1 MTNKRSI
8 CFVATVE
15 FAVNA
20 FLLNHLK
27 ELSKYYDLTVIV
39 NLKNPK
45 FLIDKKLDIKLINI
59 NFSRNINIISDLF
72 SLFQLIFIFLTK
84 KYDAVHTITPKAGLL
99 GMIASFLTFVPLR
112 VHCFTGQVWV
122 TRKGVSRIILKL
134 IDKLI
139 GILTSKNIV
148 DSKSQ
153 YNFLLKE
160 KILKKNKT
168 IVFGNGSIAGV
179 DLSKFKPNKK
189 IKGILRTKLK
199 IPTSAFVFIFLG
211 RLNSEKGVNNL
222 IDAFILANL
231 KSAYLVLAGPDEE
244 KISFKSKNYQSNI
257 IFTGLTSRPQD
268 FLAMSNMLCLP
279 SYREGFGSVVIEAA
293 ATGIPSIVSNIYGLS
308 DAIVLNK
315 TGFSHKIG
323 DIKELSKLM
332 LYAFRN
338 KKLINS
344 FGIAAQR
351 RVIDNFD
358 SKLLVNYWKNFY
370 RYNLSS

>member
-1 MTNKRSI
+1 MANKRSI

-27 ELSKYYDLTVIV
+27 ELSKYYDVTVIV
-39 NLKNPK
+39 NLKNPN

-72 SLFQLIFIFLTK
+72 SLFRLIFIFLTK

-99 GMIASFLTFVPLR
+99 GIIASFLTFVPLR

-211 RLNSEKGVNNL
+211 RLNSEKGVDDL

-293 ATGIPSIVSNIYGLS
+293 AAGIPSIVSNIYGLS

-332 LYAFRN
+332 SYAFRN

-344 FGIAAQR
+344 FGISAQR

-370 RYNLSS
+370 RYNLI

>member
-1 MTNKRSI
+1 MANKRSI

-27 ELSKYYDLTVIV
+27 ELSKYYDVTVIV
-39 NLKNPK
+39 NLKNPN

-211 RLNSEKGVNNL
+211 RLNSEKGVNDL

-231 KSAYLVLAGPDEE
+231 KFAYLVLAGPDEE

-268 FLAMSNMLCLP
+268 FLAMSNILCLP

-323 DIKELSKLM
+323 DIKELSRLM
-332 LYAFRN
+332 SYAFRN

-344 FGIAAQR
+344 FGIAAER

>member
-1 MTNKRSI
+1 MANKRSI

-27 ELSKYYDLTVIV
+27 ELSKYYDVTVIV
-39 NLKNPK
+39 NLKNPN

-268 FLAMSNMLCLP
+268 FLAMSNILCLP

-293 ATGIPSIVSNIYGLS
+293 GVGIPSIVSNIYGLS

-332 LYAFRN
+332 SYAFRN

-344 FGIAAQR
+344 FGNAAQR
-351 RVIDNFD
+351 RAVNNFD

>member
-1 MTNKRSI
+1 MANKRSI

-27 ELSKYYDLTVIV
+27 ELSKYYDVTVIV
-39 NLKNPK
+39 NLKNPN

-122 TRKGVSRIILKL
+122 TRKGISRIILKL

-153 YNFLLKE
+153 YDFLLKE

-189 IKGILRTKLK
+189 IKGILRKKLK
-199 IPTSAFVFIFLG
+199 ISASAFVFIFLG
-211 RLNSEKGVNNL
+211 RLNSEKGVNDL
-222 IDAFILANL
+222 INAFILANL

-323 DIKELSKLM
+323 DIKELSRLM
-332 LYAFRN
+332 SYAFRN

-344 FGIAAQR
+344 FGIAAER

>member
-1 MTNKRSI
+1 MANKRSI

-27 ELSKYYDLTVIV
+27 ELSKYYDVTVIV
-39 NLKNPK
+39 NLKNPN

-153 YNFLLKE
+153 YDFLLKE

-199 IPTSAFVFIFLG
+199 IPTSAFIFIFLG
-211 RLNSEKGVNNL
+211 RLNSEKGVNDL

>member
-1 MTNKRSI
+1 MANKQSI

-27 ELSKYYDLTVIV
+27 ELSKYYDLTIIV
-39 NLKNPK
+39 NLKNPG

-122 TRKGVSRIILKL
+122 TRKGISRIILKL

-199 IPTSAFVFIFLG
+199 IPASAFVFIFLG

-268 FLAMSNMLCLP
+268 FLAMSNILCLP

-293 ATGIPSIVSNIYGLS
+293 AVGIPSIVSNIYGLS

-332 LYAFRN
+332 SYAFRN

-344 FGIAAQR
+344 FGNAAQR
-351 RVIDNFD
+351 RAVNNFD